1 MNAVYMQVHYMSSA
15 CVEMFILDNNGPTG
29 AEYCQP
35 ALHLAARGAHGDVYL
50 LSAHYDE
57 PLEQFLFDEES
68 YLNLPFVNHQK
79 FRARILRIGPSSRIA
94 LSLTFNNHHSKLLP
108 CLYTA
113 QITSTDNS
121 IIEFGPAIP
130 LLTKGMPLLYEITSM
145 DFDDGCGL
153 FIVGT
158 INGEACVRSFGATYT
173 PSSLNNVL
181 PVLQEPS
188 DLKVYKLLKVT
199 LSISHKFP

>member
-29 AEYCQP
+29 AKYCQP

-121 IIEFGPAIP
+121 IEFGPAIP
-130 LLTKGMPLLYEITSM
+130 LLTKGMPLLYEISSM

-188 DLKVYKLLKVT
+188 DLKVCKLLKVT